1 MKEKNEE
8 KKGHK
13 KRKQEDEKMYKKWIN
28 MNKYYSGIS

>member
-1 MKEKNEE
+1 MKR
-8 KKGHK
+8 KKAIK

>member
-1 MKEKNEE
+1 MKR
-8 KKGHK
+8 KKTIK